1 MQSGKR
7 AVRIDERAETIAVH
21 FEDGTSE
28 FGNTLVGA
36 EGTCSVVRTHILHG
50 KDVVKRLPLGSRV
63 GDVEFGGDDF
73 AHQLSMAHSGF
84 IIMN

>member
-1 MQSGKR
+1 MVR
-7 AVRIDERAETIAVH
+7 A
-21 FEDGTSE
+21 
-28 FGNTLVGA
+28 
-36 EGTCSVVRTHILHG
+36 HILHG
-50 KDVVKRLPLGSRV
+50 KDVMKPLPLGSRV